1 MIRKAVMEDLK
12 DIMRIIKDT
21 IIEMQSYNNTQ
32 WNENYPQEKDFI
44 NDIKKEELFIVER
57 DGKLAGF
64 VCVNK
69 VEPVEYKGLHWS
81 LDEESMVVH
90 RMAVDIN
97 CRRQGIGME
106 LMNFSDELALRNN
119 IRYLKTDTYSINTN
133 MQSLFEKCDYKL
145 IGEMSFLG
153 KEKPFYCYDKIL
165 NKIG

>member
-1 MIRKAVMEDLK
+1 MIRKAIMEDVK

-32 WNENYPQEKDFI
+32 WNESYPQEKDFI
-44 NDIKKEELFIVER
+44 NDIKKGELFIAQR
-57 DGKLAGF
+57 DGRVVGF

-69 VEPVEYKGLHWS
+69 VEPVEYNDLNWS
-81 LDEESMVVH
+81 SNEEAMVVH

-119 IRYLKTDTYSINTN
+119 IRYLKTDTYSINTK
-133 MQSLFEKCDYKL
+133 MQSLFEKCGYKL
-145 IGEMSFLG
+145 IGEMSFLS

-165 NKIG
+165 KNNK